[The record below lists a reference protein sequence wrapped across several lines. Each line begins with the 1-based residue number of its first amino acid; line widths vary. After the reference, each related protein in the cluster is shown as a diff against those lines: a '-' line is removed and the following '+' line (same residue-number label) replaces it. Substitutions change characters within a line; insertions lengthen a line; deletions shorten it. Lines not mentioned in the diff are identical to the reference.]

1 MLLRTEVR
9 SDLGI
14 WPGLPNKRWVHVEY
28 VDEGPT
34 DLGTVGLAGGLEYYE
49 PVSAIA
55 NYRPSPIYN
64 CFLYEHFVA
73 VMMQSRLTCQ
83 PSVTWMSRF
92 VRGDSD
98 SLPTNLFPV
107 STPLTR
113 PIKPLVDVNTFI

>member
-49 PVSAIA
+49 PVSALLITALAQSIIA
-55 NYRPSPIYN
+55 FS
-64 CFLYEHFVA
+64 
-73 VMMQSRLTCQ
+73 
-83 PSVTWMSRF
+83 
-92 VRGDSD
+92 
-98 SLPTNLFPV
+98 TNILW
-107 STPLTR
+107 R
-113 PIKPLVDVNTFI
+113 

>member
-1 MLLRTEVR
+1 
-9 SDLGI
+9 
-14 WPGLPNKRWVHVEY
+14 
-28 VDEGPT
+28 
-34 DLGTVGLAGGLEYYE
+34 VGGEYYE
-49 PVSAIA
+49 LESAIA
-55 NYRPSPIYN
+55 NYRPNPIYN

-83 PSVTWMSRF
+83 PTVTWMGRLF
-92 VRGDSD
+92 AATD